1 MNADQTHTI
10 RLPSGMASR
19 LKAAT
24 GQPLSFLVR
33 CMCIALLQK
42 YEAEN
47 KMASVKNA
55 VRGDINEV
63 VDTTNLEP
71 NDGQASD

>member
-10 RLPSGMASR
+10 RLPTGVASR

-42 YEAEN
+42 YEAEG

-55 VRGDINEV
+55 VRSDVNEV
-63 VDTTNLEP
+63 VMDTDLPKEP
-71 NDGQASD
+71 NDHGE